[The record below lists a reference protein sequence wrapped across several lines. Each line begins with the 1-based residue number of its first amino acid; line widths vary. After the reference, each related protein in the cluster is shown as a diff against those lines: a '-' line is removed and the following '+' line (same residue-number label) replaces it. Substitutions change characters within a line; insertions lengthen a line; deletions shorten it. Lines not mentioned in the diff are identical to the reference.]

1 MVRPGDGPD
10 MTRADTRAPRSAADP
25 SAALDAA
32 ERALA
37 DGDLTQAQ
45 NLVRDALALDP
56 ERARALFLSGKLE
69 RLAGR
74 TESATQLLE
83 RAARLEP
90 AHVGTRLQLAKIYQ
104 RAREFDRCL
113 DELSLVLYHEPH
125 NADAYF
131 EMAVVHRLRGD
142 IDGAIDFLKQA
153 LERDSEHAQALN
165 ELGWLYCGRE
175 RFKEALDV
183 LERAIEVDPDNI
195 PAQNNLGFACVR
207 LEEYER
213 ALAVFQK
220 LCRRTS
226 KSMLW
231 QRVNLGN
238 AYDHTGNFAESERA
252 YEHVLRYEP
261 NHFTAR
267 WNRSHLAL
275 GRQQFD
281 SSWPD
286 YDYRMLTEGVGH
298 ARLVPFAP
306 WKGEP
311 LAGKR
316 LVISAEQGL
325 GDQIMFASC
334 IPELLR
340 QGASLILECDH
351 RLAEL
356 FQRSFPEVRVI
367 GSRHEMV
374 PKWLREV
381 GHPDY
386 HVPAGSLPG
395 FFRKRLEDFPEH
407 QGYLRADPDKVAR
420 WRKRLDA
427 LGPGLKV
434 GLSWRGG
441 TRSTRRRLRSL
452 SLTDLLPLLRIPGC
466 RFVSLQYGDIQADL
480 DALRQ
485 SEGIE
490 IAYWKE
496 AIADYDETA
505 ALCAALDFTV
515 SVCTSVIHLNGA
527 LGRPAWVMVPAVA
540 EWRYGRQGERM
551 PWYPSIR
558 LLRQTAGGDW
568 SAVLATVASGLAA
581 RAIA

>member
-1 MVRPGDGPD
+1 MVRAGDSPG
-10 MTRADTRAPRSAADP
+10 MTRPETRATAAAVDP

-37 DGDLTQAQ
+37 DGNLAQAQ
-45 NLVRDALALDP
+45 KLVREALAIDP
-56 ERARALFLSGKLE
+56 ERAQALFLSGRLE
-69 RLAGR
+69 HLAGR
-74 TESATQLLE
+74 TESATKLLE
-83 RAARLEP
+83 RAAKLDP
-90 AHVGTRLQLAKIYQ
+90 AHVGTRLQLAKLH
-104 RAREFDRCL
+104 RRVRDFDRCL
-113 DELSLVLYHEPH
+113 DELSLVLYHEPD

-131 EMAVVHRLRGD
+131 EMAIVHRLRGD
-142 IDGAIDFLKQA
+142 VDGAIDFLKQA
-153 LERDSEHAQALN
+153 LERDPEHARALN

-175 RFKEALDV
+175 RFKEALEV

-238 AYDHTGNFAESERA
+238 AYDHTGNLAESERA
-252 YEHVLRYEP
+252 YEHVLRYES
-261 NHFTAR
+261 NHSTAR
-267 WNRSHLAL
+267 WNRAHLRL
-275 GRQQFD
+275 GRQHFE
-281 SSWPD
+281 SAWPD
-286 YDYRMLTEGVGH
+286 YDYRLLTDGVGH
-298 ARLVPFAP
+298 PRLVPFAP

-334 IPELLR
+334 VPDLLR
-340 QGASLILECDH
+340 QGASVILECDH
-351 RLAEL
+351 RLAAL

-367 GSRHEMV
+367 GSRHELV
-374 PKWLREV
+374 PTWLREA

-395 FFRKRLEDFPEH
+395 FFRKRFADFPEH
-407 QGYLRADPDKVAR
+407 QGYLRADPEKAAR

-452 SLTDLLPLLRIPGC
+452 SLTDLLPVLRVPGC

-485 SEGIE
+485 AEGIE

-540 EWRYGRQGERM
+540 EWRYGQQGERM

-568 SAVLATVASGLAA
+568 SGVLATIASGLAA
-581 RAIA
+581 RATA